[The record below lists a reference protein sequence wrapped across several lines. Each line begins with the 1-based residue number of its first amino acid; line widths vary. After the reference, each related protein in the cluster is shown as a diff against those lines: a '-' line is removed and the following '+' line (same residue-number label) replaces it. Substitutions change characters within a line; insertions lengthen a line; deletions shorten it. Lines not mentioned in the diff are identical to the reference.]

1 MKSIDVEF
9 LNEYLPVEKFCNET
23 YGENG
28 VTAYINDM
36 QCCTAN
42 EKRLVHNWDVELNKL
57 KHLRWLRNQIVHPN
71 NSYEVTQQDLID
83 IKTFYN
89 KLLTQQDP
97 LALLYKEIEKA
108 KKKQRELKLQ
118 QKKSQISTQKSSY
131 IDSPNYNDD
140 EYNNSKIIAVALVAV
155 AVVIIVAVAFLFFK

>member
-9 LNEYLPVEKFCNET
+9 LNEYLPVEKICNEI
-23 YGENG
+23 YDESG

-36 QCCTAN
+36 QCRTAN
-42 EKRLVHNWDVELNKL
+42 EKWLVHNWDVELKKL

-83 IKTFYN
+83 IKTFHN

-97 LALLYKEIEKA
+97 LALLYKEIEKD
-108 KKKQRELKLQ
+108 KKKQQKLKLQ
-118 QKKSQISTQKSSY
+118 QKVQQQLIEQKLSDY
-131 IDSPNYNDD
+131 PDEIKPN
-140 EYNNSKIIAVALVAV
+140 SIKWIIAASIALASVAAV
-155 AVVIIVAVAFLFFK
+155 IAVIVFFFT